1 MSGLHPSD
9 NPVMRQLQLLLVG
22 YGYNFYD
29 KRNMARADDLLVR
42 QKACG
47 ALGSAPQTLAALQ
60 SNYQRRYVPPST
72 RENPYPP
79 AETMA
84 RLRGI
89 GELSERVCRLE
100 ERIRGMPVP
109 TQDRVW
115 WRFREELPL
124 LNRLLE
130 FDLALVQQTQELEQQ
145 VSGLTAN
152 RWDDEDIAA
161 TLESLLQRLERTIRE
176 RQQFLQTA
184 M

>member
-1 MSGLHPSD
+1 MSGPHPSD
-9 NPVMRQLQLLLVG
+9 NPVVQQLHLLLVG

-47 ALGSAPQTLAALQ
+47 ALGSATQTLAALR
-60 SNYQRRYVPPST
+60 SDYQRRYVPPST

-79 AETMA
+79 AEAMA

-89 GELSERVCRLE
+89 GALSDRVGRLE

-115 WRFREELPL
+115 WRFREEAPL
-124 LNRLLE
+124 LKRLLE

-152 RWDDEDIAA
+152 RWDDEDIAGN
-161 TLESLLQRLERTIRE
+161 LEPLLQHLERTIHE
-176 RQQFLQTA
+176 RQQFLRT
-184 M
+184 MM